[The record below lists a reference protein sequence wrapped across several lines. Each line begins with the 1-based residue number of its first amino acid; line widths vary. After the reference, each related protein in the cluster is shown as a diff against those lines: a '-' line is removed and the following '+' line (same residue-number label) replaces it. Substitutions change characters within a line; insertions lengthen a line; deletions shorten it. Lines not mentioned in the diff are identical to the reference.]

1 MIYLTN
7 KLLKI
12 DRTAKVN
19 LVHRFCHFLH
29 VMLFIK
35 ISGVTYCT
43 YKGTLRI
50 TNGAD

>member
-1 MIYLTN
+1 MIYLTY

-12 DRTAKVN
+12 DRTTKVN
-19 LVHRFCHFLH
+19 LVHRFCYFLH

-35 ISGVTYCT
+35 ISGVTYS

-50 TNGAD
+50 TKRC